1 MFGKVSV
8 KNGVFMKFVYSALVA
23 ALILTLP
30 LAQAQDAEKVASAE
44 AAALK
49 WLTLTDA
56 GEYARSWDAAAALFQ
71 GSISKP
77 NWTTALANARQPLGG
92 VISRKVKSARY
103 TRSLPGVPNG
113 EYVVIQYDAHFEH
126 KDSAIETV
134 TPLLE
139 KDGSWKVSGYFI
151 R

>member
-1 MFGKVSV
+1 M
-8 KNGVFMKFVYSALVA
+8 NIIYSILIA
-23 ALILTLP
+23 AFIFTLP
-30 LAQAQDAEKVASAE
+30 AQAQEAEKVASAE

-56 GEYARSWDAAAALFQ
+56 GDYARSWDAAAALFQ
-71 GSISKP
+71 GSILRP
-77 NWTTALANARQPLGG
+77 NWAAALTNARRPLGG
-92 VISRKVKSARY
+92 LISRKVKSAKY
-103 TRSLPGVPNG
+103 TRSLAGAPDG
-113 EYVVIQYDAHFEH
+113 EYVVIQYEAHFEH

>member
-1 MFGKVSV
+1 MK
-8 KNGVFMKFVYSALVA
+8 FMKFVYSALVA
-23 ALILTLP
+23 AFVLTLP

-44 AAALK
+44 SAALK

-77 NWTTALANARQPLGG
+77 NWAAAVANARQPLGG
-92 VISRKVKSARY
+92 VISRKLKSAKY
-103 TRSLPGVPNG
+103 TRSLPGAPEG
-113 EYVVIQYDAHFEH
+113 EYVVIQYKAHFEH
-126 KDSAIETV
+126 KDNAIETV
-134 TPLLE
+134 TPLLD

>member
-1 MFGKVSV
+1 
-8 KNGVFMKFVYSALVA
+8 MKSVYSALVA
-23 ALILTLP
+23 AFILTLP
-30 LAQAQDAEKVASAE
+30 LARAQDAEEVASAE

-77 NWTTALANARQPLGG
+77 NWATALANARQPLGG
-92 VISRKVKSARY
+92 VISRKLKSAKY
-103 TRSLPGVPNG
+103 TRSLPGAPEG
-113 EYVVIQYDAHFEH
+113 EYVVIQYEAHFEQ

-134 TPLLE
+134 TPLLD

>member
-1 MFGKVSV
+1 
-8 KNGVFMKFVYSALVA
+8 MKIVHFIIVA
-23 ALILTLP
+23 AFMLVTVP
-30 LAQAQDAEKVASAE
+30 ALAQDSEKAASAQ

-49 WLTLTDA
+49 WLALADA
-56 GEYARSWDAAAALFQ
+56 GDYSRSWDAAAALFQ

-77 NWTTALANARQPLGG
+77 KWVAALVSARQPLGSL
-92 VISRKVKSARY
+92 VSRQVKSARF
-103 TRSLPGVPNG
+103 TRSLPGAPDG
-113 EYVVIQYDAHFEH
+113 EYVVIQCETHFEH

>member
-1 MFGKVSV
+1 MARADP
-8 KNGVFMKFVYSALVA
+8 GVFMKIIYGAIIAAFV
-23 ALILTLP
+23 LTLSP
-30 LAQAQDAEKVASAE
+30 AQAQDAQKVASAE

-56 GEYARSWDAAAALFQ
+56 GDYARSWDAAAAPFQ
-71 GSISKP
+71 ASISKS
-77 NWTTALANARQPLGG
+77 NWTTALTHARQPLGNL
-92 VISRKVKSARY
+92 ISRQVTSATY
-103 TRSLPGVPNG
+103 TRSLPGAPDG
-113 EYVVIQYDAHFEH
+113 EYVVVQYEAHFEH
-126 KDSAIETV
+126 KGSAIETV